1 MGGITDKVI
10 HLTTINHI
18 KKMPREERV
27 SNRCKKNPLM
37 MSVISFFIVKVNLN
51 RNTYTTIES

>member
-27 SNRCKKNPLM
+27 SNRCKKN
-37 MSVISFFIVKVNLN
+37 IDDECHFFLHCQSKFK
-51 RNTYTTIES
+51 

>member
-1 MGGITDKVI
+1 MGGITDRVI

-27 SNRCKKNPLM
+27 SNRCKKT
-37 MSVISFFIVKVNLN
+37 IDDECHFFLHCQVNLN